1 MMITTLTALLATA
14 QLAEAPKAQLTLTQT
29 EAVAGSLVKGTVSL
43 TFAPG
48 LHGYQNPPS
57 EDYMIPVAIKS
68 VEGATKLSVRYPAGH
83 AAAVGGELN
92 PVMTYSGTVEI
103 PVLVRIP
110 EVTGTHEFKIAVGYQ
125 QCNDQACFPPGTITV
140 TGSVNV
146 TEKPDSW
153 NSVKRRSHDLLV
165 MGRQSDASN

>member
-14 QLAEAPKAQLTLTQT
+14 QLAEAPKAKLTLPET
-29 EAVAGSLVKGTVSL
+29 EVVAGSLVKGTVSL

-57 EDYMIPVAIKS
+57 EDYMIPVEIKS

-83 AAAVGGELN
+83 PAAVGGELD

-110 EVTGTHEFKIAVGYQ
+110 EVKGSYEFKIAVGYQ
-125 QCNDQACFPPGTITV
+125 QCNDQACYPPGTVSV
-140 TGSVNV
+140 TGAVNV
-146 TEKPDSW
+146 TPKPESW

-165 MGRQSDASN
+165 MGRQADSSN